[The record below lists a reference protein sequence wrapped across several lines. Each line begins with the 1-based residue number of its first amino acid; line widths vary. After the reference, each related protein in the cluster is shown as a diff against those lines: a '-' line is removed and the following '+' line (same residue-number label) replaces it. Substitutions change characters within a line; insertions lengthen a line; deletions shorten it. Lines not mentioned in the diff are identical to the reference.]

1 MNYDR
6 VACVYIYHVTVVG
19 RVVVG
24 LEWNSV
30 YIVIVDVK

>member
-6 VACVYIYHVTVVG
+6 VACFYKYHVTVVG
-19 RVVVG
+19 RVVVV
-24 LEWNSV
+24 LECNSV